1 MNEPI
6 NVSGMSEGMF
16 LQNPLGSEEE
26 TTQKA
31 GQDCD
36 VSSIDTTCKW
46 FFSIL

>member
-36 VSSIDTTCKW
+36 VSFIDTTCKW